1 MYIPRMKTL
10 LSLICVLAFAAPAAA
25 QTYPSRPI
33 TMIVPFPPGGVIDVT
48 ARTIAAKVSAGLN
61 QPIIIESRSGASGT
75 IAADA
80 VAKAAPDGYT
90 LIYTTGSA
98 LTTAPLLMKNLPF
111 DPVKSFA
118 PVSLLLS
125 NSYLLALNPAV
136 PAQDVKSFVA
146 YARANPGKI
155 SYASNGVGGGFHL
168 SIEMFRV
175 AAGLDMLHV
184 PFKGG
189 GQAAIATIGGD
200 TQLCI
205 DGPSALLPHIK
216 AGKLKSLAVT
226 SGKRLAILPDVPALA
241 ETYPQ
246 VESGFWN
253 GVLAPAGTPRP
264 VIERLAAEFRK
275 AMENPEI
282 VDHLNRQGADTM
294 YGAPEAFAAY
304 MRSESAKWGAIV
316 KQAGI
321 KPE

>member
-1 MYIPRMKTL
+1 M
-10 LSLICVLAFAAPAAA
+10 LALPAAA

-33 TMIVPFPPGGVIDVT
+33 TMIVPFPAGGVIDVT
-48 ARTIAAKVSAGLN
+48 ARAIAAKVSAGLG
-61 QPIIIESRSGASGT
+61 QSIVVDSRSGAAGT

-90 LIYTTGSA
+90 LIYATGSA
-98 LTTAPLLMKNLPF
+98 LTTAPLLMKHLPF

-118 PVSLLLS
+118 PVSLLLYAP
-125 NSYLLALNPAV
+125 YLLALNPDV

-146 YARANPGKI
+146 YARANPGLV

-175 AAGLDMLHV
+175 AAGLEMLHV

-189 GQAAIATIGGD
+189 GPAAIATIAGD

-205 DGPSALLPHIK
+205 DGPSALLPHIR

-226 SGKRLAILPDVPALA
+226 SRNRLAILPDVPALA

-264 VIERLAAEFRK
+264 VIERLAAEFKK
-275 AMENPEI
+275 AMEHPEI
-282 VDHLNRQGADTM
+282 VDILNRQGAETM
-294 YGAPEAFAAY
+294 VRPPEAFAAF
-304 MRSESAKWGAIV
+304 MQSESAKWSAII